1 MNDINKTQKAT
12 YSKSFSADIKSIG
25 LVNYL
30 CPEQV
35 VPNLESCNTWPNID
49 GELILLDKK
58 RHEFGRLKAQV
69 KTLPGNHKF
78 KFRCPIKFIDHCK
91 DSGWQVPIIL
101 LGVDQKQKRVY
112 WLYFDERFISS
123 LDYGQKAFL
132 VAEGVKRGEETN
144 LVEEFM
150 ETGKSL
156 EEILDSRV
164 FQAELKSLR
173 EDIKAKEATPSN
185 SKRSTSTSRDKVEY
199 WVNKGELPPIDQ
211 VELRRAVV
219 DAKVKSETSG
229 SNFTGN
235 PTGTIIVR

>member
-1 MNDINKTQKAT
+1 MGYIHLKNIMDENIIENNDSENVDEEVETSEEETTEEDSNEDELTDREKQFLARAKKA
-12 YSKSFSADIKSIG
+12 
-25 LVNYL
+25 
-30 CPEQV
+30 E
-35 VPNLESCNTWPNID
+35 
-49 GELILLDKK
+49 KK
-58 RHEFGRLKAQV
+58 LKAEK
-69 KTLPGNHKF
+69 KTLTEDKPKEEP
-78 KFRCPIKFIDHCK
+78 K
-91 DSGWQVPIIL
+91 
-101 LGVDQKQKRVY
+101 
-112 WLYFDERFISS
+112 ESS

-156 EEILDSRV
+156 EDILDSRV

-219 DAKVKSETSG
+219 NAKVKSENSG

-235 PTGTIIVR
+235 PTGTIIVK

>member
-1 MNDINKTQKAT
+1 MVYIHLKNIMDENIIENNDSENVDEEVETSEEETTEEDSNEDELTDREKQFLARAKKA
-12 YSKSFSADIKSIG
+12 
-25 LVNYL
+25 
-30 CPEQV
+30 E
-35 VPNLESCNTWPNID
+35 
-49 GELILLDKK
+49 KK
-58 RHEFGRLKAQV
+58 LKAEK
-69 KTLPGNHKF
+69 KTLTEDKPKEEP
-78 KFRCPIKFIDHCK
+78 K
-91 DSGWQVPIIL
+91 
-101 LGVDQKQKRVY
+101 
-112 WLYFDERFISS
+112 ESS

-156 EEILDSRV
+156 EDILDSRV

>member
-1 MNDINKTQKAT
+1 VVYIHLKNIMDENIIENNDSENVDEEVETSEEETTEEDSNEDELTDREKQFLARAKKA
-12 YSKSFSADIKSIG
+12 
-25 LVNYL
+25 
-30 CPEQV
+30 E
-35 VPNLESCNTWPNID
+35 
-49 GELILLDKK
+49 KK
-58 RHEFGRLKAQV
+58 LKAEK
-69 KTLPGNHKF
+69 KTLTEDKPKEEP
-78 KFRCPIKFIDHCK
+78 K
-91 DSGWQVPIIL
+91 
-101 LGVDQKQKRVY
+101 
-112 WLYFDERFISS
+112 ESS

-156 EEILDSRV
+156 EDILDSRV

-219 DAKVKSETSG
+219 NAKVKSENSG

-235 PTGTIIVR
+235 PTGTIIVK

>member
-1 MNDINKTQKAT
+1 VVYIHLKNIMDENIIENNDSENVDEEVETSEEETTEEDSNEDELTDREKQFLARAKKA
-12 YSKSFSADIKSIG
+12 
-25 LVNYL
+25 
-30 CPEQV
+30 E
-35 VPNLESCNTWPNID
+35 
-49 GELILLDKK
+49 KK
-58 RHEFGRLKAQV
+58 LKAEK
-69 KTLPGNHKF
+69 KTLTEDKPKEEP
-78 KFRCPIKFIDHCK
+78 K
-91 DSGWQVPIIL
+91 
-101 LGVDQKQKRVY
+101 
-112 WLYFDERFISS
+112 ESS

-219 DAKVKSETSG
+219 NAKVKSENSG

-235 PTGTIIVR
+235 PTGTIIVK

>member
-1 MNDINKTQKAT
+1 MDENIIENNDSENVDEEVETSEEETTEEDSNEDELTDREKQFLARAKKA
-12 YSKSFSADIKSIG
+12 
-25 LVNYL
+25 
-30 CPEQV
+30 E
-35 VPNLESCNTWPNID
+35 
-49 GELILLDKK
+49 KK
-58 RHEFGRLKAQV
+58 LKAEK
-69 KTLPGNHKF
+69 KTLTEDKPKEEP
-78 KFRCPIKFIDHCK
+78 K
-91 DSGWQVPIIL
+91 
-101 LGVDQKQKRVY
+101 
-112 WLYFDERFISS
+112 ESS

-156 EEILDSRV
+156 EDILDSRV

-219 DAKVKSETSG
+219 NAKVKSENSG

-235 PTGTIIVR
+235 PTGTIIVK

>member
-1 MNDINKTQKAT
+1 MDENIIENNDSENVDEEVETSEEETTEEDSNEDELTDREKQFLARAKKA
-12 YSKSFSADIKSIG
+12 
-25 LVNYL
+25 
-30 CPEQV
+30 E
-35 VPNLESCNTWPNID
+35 
-49 GELILLDKK
+49 KK
-58 RHEFGRLKAQV
+58 LKAEK
-69 KTLPGNHKF
+69 KTLTEDKPKEEP
-78 KFRCPIKFIDHCK
+78 K
-91 DSGWQVPIIL
+91 
-101 LGVDQKQKRVY
+101 
-112 WLYFDERFISS
+112 ESS

-219 DAKVKSETSG
+219 NAKVKSENSG

-235 PTGTIIVR
+235 PTGTIIVK